1 MRTYQ
6 LIVSGRVQRVNYRL
20 YVVEMA
26 QALGYVG
33 YVKNLLNGDVEVV
46 VNTDYEEDLEFFI
59 SKLYDGSLFS
69 HVENIVCHPIDF
81 IAFNSFTKK
90 G

>member
-46 VNTDYEEDLEFFI
+46 VNT
-59 SKLYDGSLFS
+59 
-69 HVENIVCHPIDF
+69 
-81 IAFNSFTKK
+81 
-90 G
+90 